1 MAGAAAVYDPV
12 ASRANA
18 YISRV
23 KNRSGLRASPAV
35 LLY

>member
-1 MAGAAAVYDPV
+1 MAGAAAVYDSV

-18 YISRV
+18 YVSRV
-23 KNRSGLRASPAV
+23 VNLTGLRASPAV